1 MREISSCS
9 CLTTL
14 PDPAWVLLSK
24 VCIHFT
30 RVLQNYKHLCIQHK
44 NIWLINPYWE
54 HLKAAHDARIQT
66 LESAFFIPPYRCYIR
81 NYDHGIPERRIRLLT
96 FVILLIWWLVEPW
109 RKQRPLRLAQR
120 PSFRLGFWRH
130 GSATI
135 HCSVALLLHVVGLSL
150 SRAHCYFKMASDQE
164 SKASP
169 SQFGPSA
176 PPAVL
181 EPPPPYSES
190 DPRTGQQNVEHVH
203 SVAISREFS
212 QL

>member
-1 MREISSCS
+1 MHNLQRSAKKMVTRLREISSCS

-81 NYDHGIPERRIRLLT
+81 NYDDGDFTYMMAGGAMEKAASFKALSASFLPSRILKAWQRDHTLLCCTAVARCWPITVQSTLLFQNGI
-96 FVILLIWWLVEPW
+96 
-109 RKQRPLRLAQR
+109 
-120 PSFRLGFWRH
+120 
-130 GSATI
+130 GSR
-135 HCSVALLLHVVGLSL
+135 V
-150 SRAHCYFKMASDQE
+150 
-164 SKASP
+164 
-169 SQFGPSA
+169 
-176 PPAVL
+176 
-181 EPPPPYSES
+181 
-190 DPRTGQQNVEHVH
+190 
-203 SVAISREFS
+203 
-212 QL
+212 